1 MVKIKKLSTFRY
13 PLSNEFRCRVK
24 DSDRNKYAP
33 PLVIDA
39 ARFISYAAGKI
50 LWRIRYHNR
59 ENIPKN
65 LKGGLLIVANH
76 QTYFDPFWICAPI
89 RRRYR
94 FMAWDKA
101 FDWFLLGWLIKYLGA
116 FPVDTKKG
124 TTKSVL
130 RESLSALRD
139 GATLV
144 VFPEGAR
151 SFPDGKLHGFKTGA
165 ARIALEA
172 NVPILPVTVKGANRV
187 WSQTMKR
194 PKFNKVEIFYH
205 PLFRV
210 PRLPASAEYRAHLQ
224 KVTDE
229 LATIIGS
236 KL

>member
-1 MVKIKKLSTFRY
+1 MKSSA
-13 PLSNEFRCRVK
+13 PH
-24 DSDRNKYAP
+24 KYAP

-39 ARFISYAAGKI
+39 ARYISLAAGKI
-50 LWRIRYHNR
+50 LWRIKYHNK

-65 LKGGLLIVANH
+65 LKSGLLIAANH

-101 FDWFLLGWLIKYLGA
+101 FGWFFVGWLIKYLGS
-116 FPVDTKKG
+116 FPVDTTRG

-130 RESLSALRD
+130 RESLGALRD
-139 GATLV
+139 GATLL

-151 SFPDGKLHGFKTGA
+151 TFPDGKLLEFKTGA
-165 ARIALEA
+165 VRIASEA
-172 NVPILPVTVKGANRV
+172 DVPILPVTVRGANRV

-194 PKFNKVEIFYH
+194 PKFRKVEIFYH
-205 PLFRV
+205 PLFHV
-210 PRLPASAEYRAHLQ
+210 PRATEGEDYREHLE
-224 KVTDE
+224 KVTAQ
-229 LATIIGS
+229 LARIIGS

>member
-1 MVKIKKLSTFRY
+1 MKNQKPIH
-13 PLSNEFRCRVK
+13 
-24 DSDRNKYAP
+24 YAP
-33 PLVIDA
+33 PLIIDA

-50 LWRIRYHNR
+50 LWRIRYHDKQ
-59 ENIPKN
+59 NIPQN
-65 LKGGLLIVANH
+65 LQSGLLIVANH

-89 RRRYR
+89 RRKYR

-101 FDWFLLGWLIKYLGA
+101 FDWFAVGWLIKYLGS
-116 FPVDTKKG
+116 FPVDTKRG

-130 RESLSALRD
+130 RESLSALKD

-151 SFPDGKLHGFKTGA
+151 SFPDGKMHEFKTGA
-165 ARIALEA
+165 VRIALEA

-194 PKFNKVEIFYH
+194 PKFNRVEIFYH
-205 PLFRV
+205 PLFHV
-210 PRLPASAEYRAHLQ
+210 PKPAEGADYREHLENITARLAA
-224 KVTDE
+224 
-229 LATIIGS
+229 IIES